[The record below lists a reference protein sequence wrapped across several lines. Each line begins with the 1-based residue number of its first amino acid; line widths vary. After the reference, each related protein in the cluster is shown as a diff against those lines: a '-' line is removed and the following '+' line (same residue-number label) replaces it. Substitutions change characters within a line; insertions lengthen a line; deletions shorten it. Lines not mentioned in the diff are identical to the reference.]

1 MGIPE
6 IVILLCSIILIAV
19 LIALAVLVNLLT
31 EIRKR
36 NKK

>member
-19 LIALAVLVNLLT
+19 LIALVVLGSLLA

-36 NKK
+36 SKK